1 MKDKM
6 ILKDEDIK
14 TLEYALQW
22 FMNAAGHCDDFKVQ
36 EVLGFSDDYWKMDDA
51 LFKFEML
58 VDRFTGGHEK
68 KIQEFLKE
76 FDLNKTR
83 GIKIGQSK

>member
-14 TLEYALQW
+14 TLEDALKW
-22 FMNAAGHCDDFKVQ
+22 FMNAAVYCDDFKVQ
-36 EVLGFSDDYWKMDDA
+36 KVLGYSDDHWKMDDA
-51 LFKFEML
+51 LFKFRML
-58 VDRFTGGHEK
+58 VDKFTGGHQK
-68 KIQEFLKE
+68 KIQDALEE